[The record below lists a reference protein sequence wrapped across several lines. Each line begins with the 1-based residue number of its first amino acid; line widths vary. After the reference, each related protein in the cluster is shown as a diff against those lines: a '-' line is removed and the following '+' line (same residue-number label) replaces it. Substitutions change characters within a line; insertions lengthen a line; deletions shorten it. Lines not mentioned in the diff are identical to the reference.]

1 MFIGVDIREKRLIEL
16 IEQKHKKDPKLKTIQ
31 IHTESLDLGD
41 ICIYKDKE
49 RKHPILLIERKS
61 INDLASSIVD
71 GRYSEQSC
79 RLSHKDI
86 PNHNIVYII
95 EGRITD
101 LNQKYTRITQKALY
115 SAMIVLQHFKGFS
128 VFRTMNIEETAE
140 YILRIT
146 DKMEREMKVGKRGY
160 YDDYE
165 TTTQE
170 QISPYVENI
179 QLKTKKQDNITIE
192 NINEIMLC
200 QIPKVSLQTAKAI
213 FHKYKS
219 IYELMCALKIDP
231 KCLDDIKME
240 TKSGTK
246 RSIQKQA
253 KTNII
258 HYLIEDYREKR
269 MIDVD
274 TEVDTDIKTPQKST

>member
-1 MFIGVDIREKRLIEL
+1 MFVGVDIREKRLIEL
-16 IEQKHKKDPKLKTIQ
+16 LEQKHAKDPKLKTIQ
-31 IHTESLDLGD
+31 IHTEPLDLGD
-41 ICIYKDKE
+41 ICIYKDE
-49 RKHPILLIERKS
+49 ARKYPILLIERKS

-86 PNHNIVYII
+86 PNHNIVYVI
-95 EGRITD
+95 EGRIAD
-101 LNQKYTRITQKALY
+101 LNQKYTRITHKALY

-146 DKMEREMKVGKRGY
+146 DKMERETKAGKIGY
-160 YDDYE
+160 YDTYE
-165 TTTQE
+165 TKPNE

-213 FHKYKS
+213 LHKYKT
-219 IYELMCALKIDP
+219 IYDLMCAMKLDP

-240 TKSGTK
+240 TKSGAK

-253 KTNII
+253 KNNIV
-258 HYLIEDYREKR
+258 HYLIDDYREKR
-269 MIDVD
+269 LIDVD
-274 TEVDTDIKTPQKST
+274 TDSTAS